1 MVPAHGW
8 IAVRS
13 KGEGT
18 LTLTQRIRLSRRH
31 GSLSQAALADLV
43 GVHRSAVSHWESTKP
58 KKPNIGHLLAIAV
71 ACGVQFEWLATGRGS
86 MLLSE
91 QARQDMTPAAHA
103 LMVEDEQE
111 LELLRA
117 YRETTPQSR
126 MVLVELAQQLARQ
139 RLGRRVA
146 RPTTLMHALRTRI
159 GDDDPVGV

>member
-1 MVPAHGW
+1 MVRAHGR

-71 ACGVQFEWLATGRGS
+71 ACGVQFEWLATGRGT

-91 QARQDMTPAAHA
+91 QMQQDMTPAAHA

-159 GDDDPVGV
+159 GDDDPAVA